1 MTHTIGPRA
10 DDPHPV
16 PLFYP
21 PGFEPSATD
30 PSDDHRIAPSA
41 SSAAPRPTIR
51 RQVARRPV
59 MAGFLGT
66 ALVALIGFSGGLLA
80 APAVSGLG
88 GHQVASQ
95 SASARVPTAS
105 STSTQVAGAHAT
117 ATSSALSALAPPP
130 DDGAG
135 G

>member
-1 MTHTIGPRA
+1 MTHTSGPRH

-21 PGFEPSATD
+21 PGFEPSATNE
-30 PSDDHRIAPSA
+30 SDDRLIAPA
-41 SSAAPRPTIR
+41 SRAAAPPTLR
-51 RQVARRPV
+51 TSVARRPV

-88 GHQVASQ
+88 AHQAGQ
-95 SASARVPTAS
+95 SASAQAATASGTSAQAAARTTAAS
-105 STSTQVAGAHAT
+105 STS
-117 ATSSALSALAPPP
+117 ALGALAPPP

-135 G
+135 D